1 MQKTFWGELLK
12 DKERGKSRPLG
23 GGREGREWFK
33 SLVCY
38 LLSSAANESNYRF
51 NLFHSGCKERVI
63 LINIKMFSIVLIF
76 QMERKRRNMGWRRG
90 KMGEMQKMMSQG
102 AFLFNLNNPS
112 PVAEQVYWIWTHL
125 ASRCSGNGPTR
136 RSFQMLD
143 PWPQIRPKR
152 QLPPLP
158 SCREELCPGLPRPG
172 RGPAS
177 WRPSSAAR
185 TTSTEDSVWMSGTC
199 CVLKEKKE

>member
-1 MQKTFWGELLK
+1 MTPFSFLLSRRSKEHHRHRHRHRRRRRQRQRRRSKRKWNSFLESGMQKTFWGELLK

-76 QMERKRRNMGWRRG
+76 QMERKRRNMGWRREKWG
-90 KMGEMQKMMSQG
+90 
-102 AFLFNLNNPS
+102 
-112 PVAEQVYWIWTHL
+112 
-125 ASRCSGNGPTR
+125 RCRKWCLRVHFYSTLIILR
-136 RSFQMLD
+136 R
-143 PWPQIRPKR
+143 
-152 QLPPLP
+152 
-158 SCREELCPGLPRPG
+158 
-172 RGPAS
+172 
-177 WRPSSAAR
+177 
-185 TTSTEDSVWMSGTC
+185 
-199 CVLKEKKE
+199 